1 MKLTAAILIAF
12 AAPAMAGPCESLKSL
27 KLPATT
33 ITLAAMIEDPAWPVR
48 IAAAPGPHPPFC
60 RVTATLKPSEDS
72 DIKMEVWMPATG
84 WNGNF
89 EAVGNGGWSGSI
101 AYAAMA
107 AALKTGYATASTDTG
122 HEGGSASFA
131 LGHREKLVDYA
142 YRSEHEMTVKAKA
155 IVNAFYGKAQTHS
168 YWSGCSAG
176 GKQGLKEAQM
186 YPDDFDGIV
195 AGSPGAFW
203 IGRAT
208 QAIWVAQAVHKTPES
223 DIPAEKYKL
232 IHEAALKA
240 CDRLDGVEDGVIENP
255 AKCDFDPRTLACG
268 VGDGPDCLTAAQ
280 VQTAQKIYSWST
292 NPRTGKP
299 WFPGLY
305 PGSEMGWATWGGPR
319 PLGIAYD
326 YFRYVLFADPNW
338 NFQSLNF
345 DGDIERAVRRD
356 GAMLDATNVNLQPFF
371 AHGGKL
377 IQYHGWGDPQISP
390 GASIE
395 YYKSVLQELGGEAKT
410 HDSYR
415 LFMVP
420 GMAHCGG
427 GDGTSTFDMMAP
439 LRLWVETNQAPVRIE
454 ASRLRMGKVDRTR
467 PLCPYPQTAVY
478 QGSGSTDDAANFA
491 CK

>member
-1 MKLTAAILIAF
+1 MMAAS
-12 AAPAMAGPCESLKSL
+12 CESLMSL

-33 ITLAAMIEDPAWPVR
+33 ITLAESVDSATWPVR
-48 IAAAPGPHPPFC
+48 IAGAPASHPPFC
-60 RVTATLKPSEDS
+60 RVAATLKPSEDS
-72 DIKMEVWMPATG
+72 DIKIEVWMPAAG

-101 AYAAMA
+101 AYGAMA
-107 AALKTGYATASTDTG
+107 SALRGGYATASTDTG

-131 LGHREKLVDYA
+131 LGHPEKLIDYA
-142 YRSEHEMTVKAKA
+142 YRSEHEMTVAAKA
-155 IVNAFYGKAQTHS
+155 IVENFYGKAQTHA

-176 GKQGLKEAQM
+176 GKQALKEAQM
-186 YPDDFDGIV
+186 YPNDFDGIV

-208 QAIWVAQAVHKTPES
+208 QAIWVAQAVHKAPES

-240 CDRLDGVEDGVIENP
+240 CDRLDGVEDGVIEDP
-255 AKCDFDPRTLACG
+255 TSCRFDPKTIACRAEG
-268 VGDGPDCLTAAQ
+268 ETDCLTAPQVKAAQ
-280 VQTAQKIYSWST
+280 QIYSWSI

-299 WFPGLY
+299 LFPGLY

-319 PLGIAYD
+319 PLSIAYD

-345 DGDIERAVRRD
+345 DSDIERAERRD
-356 GAMLDATNVNLQPFF
+356 GARLDATDPNLQPFF
-371 AHGGKL
+371 KRGGKL

-390 GASIE
+390 GTSIE
-395 YYKSVLQELGGEAKT
+395 YYKAVQEKLGGQAKT
-410 HDSYR
+410 YNSYR

-427 GDGTSTFDMMAP
+427 GDGPNTFDMMTP
-439 LRLWVETNQAPVRIE
+439 LRTWVETDKAPDRIE
-454 ASRLRMGKVDRTR
+454 AARVRNGKTERTR

-478 QGSGSTDDAANFA
+478 KGTGSTDEAANFV

>member
-1 MKLTAAILIAF
+1 MKLTATMLIAI
-12 AAPAMAGPCESLKSL
+12 AAPAIAGTCESLTSL
-27 KLPATT
+27 KLPATA
-33 ITLAAMIEDPAWPVR
+33 ITLAASVVDASWPV
-48 IAAAPGPHPPFC
+48 AGAPSSHPPFC
-60 RVTATLKPSEDS
+60 RVAATLRPSEDS
-72 DIKMEVWMPATG
+72 DIKIEVWMPTTG

-101 AYAAMA
+101 GYTAMA
-107 AALKTGYATASTDTG
+107 SALKAGYSTASTDTG

-131 LGHREKLVDYA
+131 LGHPEKLIDYA
-142 YRSEHEMTVKAKA
+142 YRSEHEMTVRAKA
-155 IVNAFYGKAQTHS
+155 IVEAFYGKAQTHS

-186 YPDDFDGIV
+186 YPNDFDGIV
-195 AGSPGAFW
+195 AGSPAAFW

-208 QAIWVAQAVHKTPES
+208 QAIWVAQAVHKTAES

-232 IHEAALKA
+232 IHDAALKA
-240 CDRLDGVEDGVIENP
+240 CDLLDGVEDGVIEDP
-255 AKCDFDPRTLACG
+255 AKCSFDPKTIACRA
-268 VGDGPDCLTAAQ
+268 GDGPDCLTAPQ

-292 NPRTGKP
+292 NPRTGKSL
-299 WFPGLY
+299 FPGLY
-305 PGSEMGWATWGGPR
+305 PGSEMGWATWGGSR

-326 YFRYVLFADPNW
+326 YFRYVFFADPNW
-338 NFQSLNF
+338 NFQSLDF
-345 DGDIERAVRRD
+345 DGDIERAKKRD
-356 GAMLDATNVNLQPFF
+356 GAKLDAIDPNLQPFF
-371 AHGGKL
+371 ARGGKL

-395 YYKSVLQELGGEAKT
+395 YYKSVLEKLGGEAKT
-410 HDSYR
+410 RDSYR

-427 GDGTSTFDMMAP
+427 GDGPSTFDMMTP
-439 LRLWVETNQAPVRIE
+439 LRTWVETKRAPDRIE
-454 ASRLRMGKVDRTR
+454 ASRVRNGKIERTR

-478 QGSGSTDDAANFA
+478 KGSGSTDDAANFV

>member
-1 MKLTAAILIAF
+1 VKLTAIILLAT
-12 AAPAMAGPCESLKSL
+12 AAPMMAASCESLMSL

-33 ITLAAMIEDPAWPVR
+33 ITLAESVDSATWPVR
-48 IAAAPGPHPPFC
+48 IAGAPASHPPFC
-60 RVTATLKPSEDS
+60 RVAATLKPSEDS
-72 DIKMEVWMPATG
+72 DIKIEVWMPAAG

-101 AYAAMA
+101 AYGAMA
-107 AALKTGYATASTDTG
+107 SALRGGYATASTDTG

-131 LGHREKLVDYA
+131 LGHPEKLIDYA
-142 YRSEHEMTVKAKA
+142 YRSEHEMTVAAKA
-155 IVNAFYGKAQTHS
+155 IVENFYGKAQTHA

-176 GKQGLKEAQM
+176 GKQALKEAQM
-186 YPDDFDGIV
+186 YPNDFDGIV

-208 QAIWVAQAVHKTPES
+208 QAIWVAQAVHKAPES

-240 CDRLDGVEDGVIENP
+240 CDRLDGVEDGVIEDP
-255 AKCDFDPRTLACG
+255 TSCRFDPKTIACRAEG
-268 VGDGPDCLTAAQ
+268 ETDCLTAPQVKAAQ
-280 VQTAQKIYSWST
+280 QIYSWSI

-299 WFPGLY
+299 LFPGLY

-319 PLGIAYD
+319 PLSIAYD

-345 DGDIERAVRRD
+345 DSDIERAERRD
-356 GAMLDATNVNLQPFF
+356 GARLDATDPNLQPFF
-371 AHGGKL
+371 KRGGKL

-390 GASIE
+390 GTSIE
-395 YYKSVLQELGGEAKT
+395 YYKAVQEKLGGQAKT
-410 HDSYR
+410 YNSYR

-427 GDGTSTFDMMAP
+427 GDGPNTFDMMTP
-439 LRLWVETNQAPVRIE
+439 LRTWVETDKAPDRIE
-454 ASRLRMGKVDRTR
+454 AARVRNGKTERTR

-478 QGSGSTDDAANFA
+478 KGTGSTDEAANFV

>member
-1 MKLTAAILIAF
+1 MAAS
-12 AAPAMAGPCESLKSL
+12 CESLAAL

-33 ITLAAMIEDPAWPVR
+33 ITLAAVVDADSWPVR
-48 IAAAPGPHPPFC
+48 IAGAPASHLPFC
-60 RVTATLKPSEDS
+60 RVGATLKPSEDS
-72 DIKMEVWMPATG
+72 DIKVEVWMPTTA

-89 EAVGNGGWSGSI
+89 EAVGNGGWSGAI

-107 AALKTGYATASTDTG
+107 SALKAGYSTASTDTG
-122 HEGGSASFA
+122 HEGGSARFA
-131 LGHREKLVDYA
+131 LGHPEKLIDYA
-142 YRSEHEMTVKAKA
+142 YRSEHEMTVTAKA
-155 IVNAFYGKAQTHS
+155 IIGAFYGKAQAHS

-208 QAIWVAQAVHKTPES
+208 QAIWVAQAVHKSPES
-223 DIPAEKYKL
+223 EIPAGKFKL
-232 IHEAALKA
+232 IHDAVLRA
-240 CDRLDGVEDGVIENP
+240 CDRLDGVEDGVIEDP
-255 AKCDFDPRTLACG
+255 ARCHFDPKTIACRE
-268 VGDGPDCLTAAQ
+268 GDAPDCLSAPQVQAAQ
-280 VQTAQKIYSWST
+280 QIYSWSV

-299 WFPGLY
+299 LFPGLY
-305 PGSEMGWATWGGPR
+305 PGSELGWSTWGGPR

-338 NFQSLNF
+338 DFQSLNF
-345 DGDIERAVRRD
+345 DADIERAERQD
-356 GAMLDATNVNLQPFF
+356 GARLDATDPNLQPFF
-371 AHGGKL
+371 RRGGKL

-390 GASIE
+390 RASIE
-395 YYKSVLQELGGEAKT
+395 YYKSVLAKLGGEEKT
-410 HDSYR
+410 RDSYR

-427 GDGTSTFDMMAP
+427 GDGPNTFDMMMP
-439 LRLWVETNQAPVRIE
+439 LRTWVDTNKAPDRIE
-454 ASRLRMGKVDRTR
+454 ASRVRNGKIDRTR
-467 PLCPYPQTAVY
+467 PLCPYPQTAAY
-478 QGSGSTDDAANFA
+478 KGSGSTDDASNFV